1 MHPRTAPILAALLLS
16 LGLGSAQA
24 DSRSYT
30 GEFLTDDELF
40 ITSFTLA
47 SDDVFSAFSHSFA
60 GGANAADHSIA
71 AGGFAPVLAL
81 FEDQLGLVQL
91 VRGSSNVC
99 SASSTP
105 DPLSGFCWDV
115 QLSMSLTAG
124 HYTLVLSQDGNEPLG
139 PLFSDGYSQAGVP
152 DYTGQL
158 YLGQSGQ
165 HFVMVDGSQR
175 SGAFALDIQAAAI
188 PEPASAALLS
198 LGLLALLR
206 RRREQ

>member
-1 MHPRTAPILAALLLS
+1 MHPSTVPMLAALALS

-24 DSRSYT
+24 DSRSYS
-30 GEFLTDDELF
+30 GSFQTDDELF
-40 ITSFTLA
+40 TTSFTLTG
-47 SDDVFSAFSHSFA
+47 DDLFSAISYSFA
-60 GGANAADHSIA
+60 GGSNAAGSSIA

-91 VRGSSNVC
+91 VRGSSTVC
-99 SASSTP
+99 GAGSAI
-105 DPLSGFCWDV
+105 DPQSGFCWDARMSV
-115 QLSMSLTAG
+115 SLTAG

-139 PLFSDGYSQAGVP
+139 QLLSDGYSQSGVP
-152 DYTGQL
+152 DYTGQF
-158 YLGQSGQ
+158 YLGQAGQ